1 MGKGRSSKNNNKKE
15 GKKKANPKTVAR
27 LQKRDKEIKEIESL
41 KKRIKLEAPAPGSTP
56 VAQESSSSY
65 DAPTKVTFGN
75 AKAFKEL
82 PISQKTLK
90 GLTKHKFIKLT
101 DIQRSAIPHA
111 LTGRD
116 VLGAAKTGSGKTL
129 AFLIPILEKLFRE
142 RWTNMDGIGAIV
154 ISPTRELAVQIFDVL
169 RDIGCEHDKL
179 SAGLLVGGKDVAYE
193 QQFVNNMNILVCT
206 PGRLL
211 QHMDETPGFDCSNL
225 KVLVLDEAD
234 RILDMKFEREI
245 QAILENIPEEERQT
259 LLFSATQT
267 KSV

>member
-1 MGKGRSSKNNNKKE
+1 MSILITRAGLDSGKVVSRE
-15 GKKKANPKTVAR
+15 M
-27 LQKRDKEIKEIESL
+27 DE
-41 KKRIKLEAPAPGSTP
+41 
-56 VAQESSSSY
+56 Y
-65 DAPTKVTFGN
+65 
-75 AKAFKEL
+75 
-82 PISQKTLK
+82 
-90 GLTKHKFIKLT
+90 
-101 DIQRSAIPHA
+101 
-111 LTGRD
+111 GRD
-116 VLGAAKTGSGKTL
+116 WGYCDFTNERTCMMRGK
-129 AFLIPILEKLFRE
+129 RGE
-142 RWTNMDGIGAIV
+142 RRGNKRGDRGGKDINDDTIFQ
-154 ISPTRELAVQIFDVL
+154 AVQIFDVL